1 MTGTV
6 CACHI
11 SVLWVHCAAGDEKVW
26 EQYISDA
33 KCIVAPQNRVR
44 QLTPLECE
52 RLQGFPDGW
61 TDIPGASDTARY
73 KALGNSVA
81 VPCVETVLAA
91 VQNYLRWEEKD

>member
-1 MTGTV
+1 MHHWPPKQG
-6 CACHI
+6 
-11 SVLWVHCAAGDEKVW
+11 AAA
-26 EQYISDA
+26 DA
-33 KCIVAPQNRVR
+33 S
-44 QLTPLECE
+44 ECE
-52 RLQGFPDGW
+52 RLQGFPDRW